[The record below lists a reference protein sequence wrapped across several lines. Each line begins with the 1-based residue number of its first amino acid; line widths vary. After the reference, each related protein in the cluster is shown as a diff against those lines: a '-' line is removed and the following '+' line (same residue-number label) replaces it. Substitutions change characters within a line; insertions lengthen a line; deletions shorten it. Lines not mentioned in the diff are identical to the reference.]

1 MTKTGLESFLAKSM
15 SRCCLDALRCH
26 PAGKR
31 RQALLLARIFR
42 IGTQARI
49 PKGFRPKAQGCEERA
64 TLGNS
69 PAPRAN
75 PERIVALLHPEHR
88 EAEAATLSG
97 LDLRPRST
105 PRVARSS
112 QPWAGGLNPFGIEM
126 RVRCRASR
134 RTPYA
139 SRDRVVVQLLCV
151 PPPIFALPAL
161 NPIPFCCGVIHRGY
175 PTAWAKIICW

>member
-42 IGTQARI
+42 IGAQARI

-69 PAPRAN
+69 SEPRAN
-75 PERIVALLHPEHR
+75 PERAVSFRAPKSEDR
-88 EAEAATLSG
+88 NPFRVGSTAVF
-97 LDLRPRST
+97 T

-112 QPWAGGLNPFGIEM
+112 QPWAGGLNPFGIGMCPYFE
-126 RVRCRASR
+126 RCVYGAGQ
-134 RTPYA
+134 A
-139 SRDRVVVQLLCV
+139 G
-151 PPPIFALPAL
+151 ALHTL
-161 NPIPFCCGVIHRGY
+161 R
-175 PTAWAKIICW
+175 